1 MDAKTLLNQCF
12 SIGVTLYTQGGKLLA
27 RPAQRLTDE
36 LRAAIKS
43 HKTELLELLAPKQK
57 RAIVRFKLI
66 DNQGGGVVIGNDTDT
81 PESLIDDLNM
91 KYGNRLATTGI

>member
-1 MDAKTLLNQCF
+1 MDAKTILNQCL
-12 SIGVTLYTQGGKLLA
+12 SIGVTLYTQGGKLFA
-27 RPAQRLTDE
+27 RPAQCVTDE

-43 HKTELLELLAPKQK
+43 HKTELLELLTPK

-81 PESLIDDLNM
+81 PESLIDDLRT

>member
-1 MDAKTLLNQCF
+1 MDSKTILNHCF

-27 RPAQRLTDE
+27 RPAQCLTDE

-43 HKTELLELLAPKQK
+43 HKSELLELLTPKQK
-57 RAIVRFKLI
+57 RAIVRFKLL
-66 DNQGGGVVIGNDTDT
+66 NGQGGVVIGSDTDT
-81 PESLIDDLNM
+81 PESLIDDLHT

>member
-1 MDAKTLLNQCF
+1 MDAKTILNHCF

-27 RPAQRLTDE
+27 RNAQCLTDE

-43 HKTELLELLAPKQK
+43 HKNELLELLTPKQK
-57 RAIVRFKLI
+57 RAIIRFRLL
-66 DNQGGGVVIGNDTDT
+66 NGPGGVVIGSDTDT
-81 PESLIDDLNM
+81 PESLIDDLRT

>member
-1 MDAKTLLNQCF
+1 MDAKIILNQCF

-27 RPAQRLTDE
+27 RPAPRLTDE
-36 LRAAIKS
+36 LRVAIKS
-43 HKTELLELLAPKQK
+43 HKTELLELLIPK

-81 PESLIDDLNM
+81 PESLIDDLRT

>member
-1 MDAKTLLNQCF
+1 MDSKTILNHCF

-27 RPAQRLTDE
+27 RPAPRLTDE

-43 HKTELLELLAPKQK
+43 HKSELLELLTPKQK

-81 PESLIDDLNM
+81 PESLIDDLRT

>member
-1 MDAKTLLNQCF
+1 MDAKTILNQCF
-12 SIGVTLYTQGGKLLA
+12 SLGVTLYTQGGKLLA
-27 RPAQRLTDE
+27 RPAPHLTDE

-43 HKTELLELLAPKQK
+43 HKNELLELLTPK

-66 DNQGGGVVIGNDTDT
+66 DNQGGGVVIGDDTDT
-81 PESLIDDLNM
+81 PETLIDALSQ